1 MRYCLTHFHKEGVAG
16 IIVPMPAASVPNV
29 SVQTNS
35 HTAPASPTAGA
46 ANFEQQDDLFVL
58 E

>member
-1 MRYCLTHFHKEGVAG
+1 
-16 IIVPMPAASVPNV
+16 VPNV

-35 HTAPASPTAGA
+35 HTALDSPIAGA
-46 ANFEQQDDLFVL
+46 ANFEQQDDLPIP